1 MGTIF
6 PDFLRRNKGRNKTIR
21 RETSKGAG
29 EAGKGGK
36 KDRKG

>member
-6 PDFLRRNKGRNKTIR
+6 PDFLKRKKGRKKTLP

-36 KDRKG
+36 KNRKG